1 MAPSP
6 VLFPMANPTP
16 EIMPDLAK
24 EAGAAVVGTG
34 RSDFPNQI
42 NNVLA
47 FPGVFRGAFD
57 VRASRINGE
66 MKLAAVRALAD
77 LVGPDELSPDYII
90 PAAFD
95 RRVCPAVAKAVAEA
109 ARRTGAA
116 RA

>member
-1 MAPSP
+1 MDLPPRFPREEHARQA
-6 VLFPMANPTP
+6 VLRT
-16 EIMPDLAK
+16 DH
-24 EAGAAVVGTG
+24 
-34 RSDFPNQI
+34 R
-42 NNVLA
+42 
-47 FPGVFRGAFD
+47 
-57 VRASRINGE
+57 
-66 MKLAAVRALAD
+66 KLAAVRALAD